1 MRQHRLLGHTG
12 FGDELKTNMMT
23 NALSTAMASLFS
35 LIKTQGLVLLKML
48 FLHPVAL
55 VLNTLKACM
64 VFVLLSLGAQWAFN
78 INLPYM
84 HSLFS
89 SLTPANL
96 QWLITDAKEQA
107 LDDSSTASDKQHLVY
122 EQALNPNGFKD
133 FASSDSGYIFYPKLQ
148 GVQSQ
153 ELYKLRSLF
162 VNNPQLYHDPMMQDL
177 FKIYAAKLYFQDLD
191 LPKGASKT
199 IALRN
204 ALPDIDP
211 AIYLSPSDS
220 TKSPELDLA
229 ELPNLKTESYDH
241 SMQNFAYSRMLNS
254 SFLADL
260 IHEQRP
266 PHTPKTMVAE
276 PVGSVEHSILTPK
289 LTAVAKHLG
298 QSDTKSLQE
307 TPAIAPAPKE
317 LSALPNSHSQRDD
330 TLSLNEPT
338 QAANQELKYKPSSEL
353 NQSSLVDSNTYPDL
367 LEHQERLAMLSSSK
381 EPYNN
386 VSACFALEEEEE
398 EETQTKLQLQPQ
410 LPKSETEGHDDPS
423 FNQHGITAIYGDTP
437 TDYALILKAGVP
449 FEVLKNAKDFS
460 KVENIPWS
468 YFDLE
473 FEDPL
478 ANLSDDDLERFD
490 IVREALD
497 LLYEHLGHVSNH
509 DFDLVFDLYAPKQV
523 LLALKR
529 NEQRQALLDKLAK
542 STSNPLPSHGIIGKS
557 ANSKTKDSKI
567 PPNLTKLSPE
577 NINNPDKL
585 ATVTPTTNAK
595 LESPAS
601 SSTKASARQANY
613 LDLAKE
619 ASLQAPDMADG
630 SDTTSTLASSD
641 RALSFLSS
649 SKPLEYPEATRTKG
663 TLSSIPGSLVLNS
676 TARTLVASN
685 DLPYGASFRPLGIYA
700 LSEQSCFEEEEEE
713 EELAQPP
720 RDFKD
725 SQQGSRALSSANALD
740 LKATQPNLPVSFSDL
755 TLSPSYHSKDHTAP
769 DGETTSA
776 VKTDKKGPSSQL
788 LQSLSHLASYKHS
801 PAKLTPFHKHNALK
815 DKPQTQLDT
824 PMPPSPA
831 PSSLRESTS
840 PTDSVLTVTEPTTQ
854 VLSKQEQQRRAM
866 QALMLKAADKELTK
880 LMAASYRPI
889 LQSNAQVNM
898 TSNTSYQ
905 QDINSANTVNAPAS
919 YELMPSSGTGLKSK
933 APQAVTKP
941 QGLNLTLQPQ
951 GTHEGV
957 IAREELQIVPAPTL
971 GQEIVNPVP
980 APVFSQESIQ
990 PVPAPVL
997 DSSKSQAHT
1006 QLTNGNTQAD
1016 TKTKSAL
1023 SLNTQG
1029 LNLTLQPQGPHEGVI
1044 AREELQIVPAP
1055 VFNQECI
1062 QPVPAPVLDSAP
1074 MSTSA
1079 SGRASRDIKALS
1091 LDSSFVAVSTEAA
1104 NNNQATQGTGSRS
1117 ESLLE
1122 SQQPRPRSVTNASYE
1137 AQRLYESLESIKD
1150 NQFMSKDLEQV
1161 RQRAIHLTTLVQ
1173 APGDLLPEC
1182 QKRTCSA
1189 QEIMALKEQA
1199 YGHAVRLKDMLD
1211 KELYMRALRLHANSD
1226 QGSAKL
1232 VAPAPHSQI
1241 HPLQESYSSLSSTHE
1256 APLEPNP
1263 ALAYNGSK
1271 TSVPQVQVN
1280 AAHNLESEDDRL
1292 LPDDYLTDSFT
1303 DDPQK
1308 VQRLYESLESIKDN
1322 PFMSKALEQVRQ
1334 RAMQLTT
1341 FVHMP
1346 SDLLPEC
1353 QKRSCSDQEVLELK
1367 EQYYGRAVILKSVLD
1382 KSLRTRARRAS
1393 KRSAQ
1398 PVLQGQAQPEALAQN
1413 AALLTAP
1420 KEVAIN
1426 APQQLLSY
1434 GTSADTASIE
1444 ANSKSSKAALGS
1456 KRQMISSLADRE
1468 RLASEMYDRHYD
1480 AEALGRPFLDAKDI
1494 KPALRHALH
1503 LPNLQEPTPSRDTT
1517 NQSDSCANSCA
1528 YEPTSARAYQASER
1542 SSNYVPAPPSSDQ
1555 LGPSAAAPYTHEHE
1569 LEIHSQPESPKN
1581 HSPQGL
1587 YTLEPDSLALT
1598 SIQVNDLAVPNAIT
1612 SSTGTTSISPNTL
1625 GAVDITQST
1634 GKTSSPVNLGRL
1646 NISTHTK
1653 VSLDDVS
1660 SLGAA
1665 KNNSHNSSSLTLVSK
1680 ANQPHDRSHQSPRY
1694 ENSARLNEKQGI
1706 APVDNNPRTLTPH
1719 IDPLNSQ
1726 VLQAQEQKFLS
1737 AHDNLPE
1744 GSRFNQNNESKLNSK
1759 QRHLQSLVA
1768 KLDNNEAALE
1778 QDRQR
1783 AWRLFKRNLKELKEH
1798 NLLTPKLSQYFSLTP
1813 EQVLNIVPLA
1823 IMTQIVKDKGTQERY
1838 SPEHIHHLRIL
1849 AHFVQIPHQ
1858 QSSFYK
1864 SPSPALIT
1872 QYQNICHHYDFK
1884 ASYDYAPWLIYQA
1897 NSQS

>member
-254 SFLADL
+254 SFMADL

-398 EETQTKLQLQPQ
+398 EETQTKLQLQPL

-595 LESPAS
+595 LESPAR

-676 TARTLVASN
+676 TASTLVASN

-755 TLSPSYHSKDHTAP
+755 TLSPSYHSKDHAAP
-769 DGETTSA
+769 DEETTSA

-815 DKPQTQLDT
+815 DKPKTQLDT

-941 QGLNLTLQPQ
+941 QDLNLTLQPQ
-951 GTHEGV
+951 E
-957 IAREELQIVPAPTL
+957 
-971 GQEIVNPVP
+971 
-980 APVFSQESIQ
+980 
-990 PVPAPVL
+990 
-997 DSSKSQAHT
+997 
-1006 QLTNGNTQAD
+1006 
-1016 TKTKSAL
+1016 
-1023 SLNTQG
+1023 
-1029 LNLTLQPQGPHEGVI
+1029 PHEGVI
-1044 AREELQIVPAP
+1044 AREEFQIVPAP
-1055 VFNQECI
+1055 VFNQESI

-1122 SQQPRPRSVTNASYE
+1122 SQQPRPRSVTNASYK
-1137 AQRLYESLESIKD
+1137 AQKLYESLESIKD

-1161 RQRAIHLTTLVQ
+1161 RQSAIHLTTLVQ

-1271 TSVPQVQVN
+1271 TSAPQVQVN

-1555 LGPSAAAPYTHEHE
+1555 PGPSAAAPYTHEHE

-1872 QYQNICHHYDFK
+1872 QYQNICHHYGFK